1 MKLFQTK
8 GFYMQQNYKVG
19 KFQLDDHQMQLLLND
34 TNSIVIAGAGSGK
47 TLTITGKVN
56 YLLENQ
62 IVKPEEILIIS
73 FTNASVND
81 IKAKI
86 NDNVYI
92 FTFHKLAM
100 FILEKL
106 NYNYQICPENI
117 LYYTIEEAINTCNN
131 IEQKIIKKFL
141 NYNASFTNFLK
152 SQEFTSF
159 CKLIATFINLWK
171 TNNLQ
176 FDDIP
181 LNKYTKLERKILL
194 FIFQI
199 YQKYIMEKNSMQK
212 LDFDDLILIATQN
225 VKNISLPFKY
235 IIIDEFQDTS
245 LIRLNLIKKIFKCTT
260 SKVIVVGDDWQSI
273 YRFSGCDLNLFINFP
288 QFFPNVNTIKLCN
301 TYRNSQ
307 ELINVAATFIEK
319 NPRQIT
325 KDLISNKHSEMPFI
339 FVPYSNKK
347 ETFKILIIHLLNI
360 SNDIM
365 ILTRNNKDIYD
376 YLDSDFKLENNL
388 ITYQD
393 KTLKFY
399 TVHKSK
405 GLEAEYVV
413 VLNCNDETLGF
424 PNKIENNP
432 LIQKLYSNNEIKFAE
447 ERRLFYVAITR
458 CKEKTY
464 LMYAKDNPSPFII
477 EIRKIIRKTM
487 KHISYFK

>member
-1 MKLFQTK
+1 MKLFQMK
-8 GFYMQQNYKVG
+8 GFYMQQNYNVG

-34 TNSIVIAGAGSGK
+34 KNSIVIAGAGSGK

-62 IVKPEEILIIS
+62 IAKPEEILIIS

-86 NDNVYI
+86 SDNVYI

-106 NYNYQICPENI
+106 NYNYQICPESI
-117 LYYTIEEAINTCNN
+117 LYYTIEEAINTCNTN
-131 IEQKIIKKFL
+131 EQKLIKKFL
-141 NYNASFTNFLK
+141 NYNASFIKFLK
-152 SQEFTSF
+152 SHEFTSF
-159 CKLIATFINLWK
+159 CKLIAAFINLWK

-176 FDDIP
+176 FNDIP
-181 LNKYTKLERKILL
+181 LNKYTKIERKILL

-199 YQKYIMEKNSMQK
+199 YQKYIMEKSSTQK

-225 VKNISLPFKY
+225 VKNVNLPFKY

-245 LIRLNLIKKIFKCTT
+245 LIRLNLIKEIFKYTN

-288 QFFPNVNTIKLCN
+288 EFFPNVNTIKLCN

-307 ELINVAATFIEK
+307 ELINVASTFVEK
-319 NPRQIT
+319 NPKQIT
-325 KDLISNKHSEMPFI
+325 KELVSTKHCEMPFI
-339 FVPYSNKK
+339 FVPYSDKK
-347 ETFKILIIHLLNI
+347 TTFKRLITNLINI

-376 YLDSDFKLENNL
+376 
-388 ITYQD
+388 YQD

-413 VLNCNDETLGF
+413 VLNCNDKTLGF

-477 EIRKIIRKTM
+477 EIKKIIRKTL
-487 KHISYFK
+487 KHITYFK